1 MTKIFIHNDLYNDA
15 NILAYNISKT
25 ASLVTS
31 TESCLLIIHET
42 SYQKLSKDTARRWI
56 LEMLNRAGINTSIYK
71 VHSTRLASS

>member
-1 MTKIFIHNDLYNDA
+1 MTKIFIHNDLYNDV

-56 LEMLNRAGINTSIYK
+56 LEMLNRAGIKFIALDLHLLNQN
-71 VHSTRLASS
+71 H